1 MNLTIQKELD
11 EIQEKCKKVTKNLI
25 VFYRDHILT
34 CELRETILNEKISE
48 CLQNDGTIAE
58 LLAKIWEL
66 ECQIRKER
74 NRLHHSQ
81 FFCFII

>member
-11 EIQEKCKKVTKNLI
+11 EIQEKCKKVTKTLI
-25 VFYRDHILT
+25 FFCRDRILHI
-34 CELRETILNEKISE
+34 CVLRESIMNEKISE

-74 NRLHHSQ
+74 NR
-81 FFCFII
+81 